1 MNSAQSSWMST
12 GYAGLP
18 YGELEQLHGGSVSVL
33 GVPVEGGQ
41 GPRIGAAPAPD
52 ILRKLSKQLEINLP
66 GKGLDLGNLSVS
78 GDWSARLI
86 ELVQQ
91 IARRHSKPVVLGGAS
106 DVALAVLEAFPDAS
120 VVAAMPTVRPELVAR
135 QSDTFWLGLNG
146 DQPADVWAEVD
157 RRKQHWRTARQLDER
172 PSGPLQAPD
181 RAILWLDMSVIDLG
195 HAAGTI
201 GLNPGG
207 LKPQTLVDSVQQMT
221 CDWQSIVITGMAPEL
236 DTRGVTEL
244 VALETINAA
253 LRNG

>member
-135 QSDTFWLGLNG
+135 QSDTFWLINPPMFGLRLIDESSIG
-146 DQPADVWAEVD
+146 AQRVSWMSSHRGLCRLRTVPFSGSICRSLILVTQP
-157 RRKQHWRTARQLDER
+157 ER
-172 PSGPLQAPD
+172 
-181 RAILWLDMSVIDLG
+181 
-195 HAAGTI
+195 
-201 GLNPGG
+201 
-207 LKPQTLVDSVQQMT
+207 LVSTQPV
-221 CDWQSIVITGMAPEL
+221 
-236 DTRGVTEL
+236 
-244 VALETINAA
+244 
-253 LRNG
+253 